1 MLGNVYIRNYTISY
15 DCIYL
20 TQFDNTWNLL
30 DFSFE
35 GKKILICML
44 YWNVDH
50 HLYVITFIHARI
62 YICYIFVCANVY
74 RFSVCNQTYIACV
87 KSSSICTSLGLTIC
101 TWLGF
106 ALYWKVNIRIRNNY
120 KSRFVNQEE
129 F

>member
-62 YICYIFVCANVY
+62 YMLYICMRKCISIFCLQPNLYCLCKIIVHLYFVGFN
-74 RFSVCNQTYIACV
+74 
-87 KSSSICTSLGLTIC
+87 IC

-106 ALYWKVNIRIRNNY
+106 ALYWKVNIRIRNNC